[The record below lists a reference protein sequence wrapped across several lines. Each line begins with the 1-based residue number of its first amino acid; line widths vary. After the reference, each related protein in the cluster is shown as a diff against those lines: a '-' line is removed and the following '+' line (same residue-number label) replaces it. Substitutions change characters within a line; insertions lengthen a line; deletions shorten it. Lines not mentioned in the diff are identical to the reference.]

1 VSVTARTLAGAFAS
15 VMGADGVRDD
25 AATLAA
31 AAVDGVTPRLVVL
44 PATLEELSQVVA
56 LAREDALAVVPRG
69 SGASLEQGC
78 PPPRVDLVVDLR
90 RLDAVVEY
98 NPDDLTIT
106 VQAGITAG
114 ALTARL
120 LSHRQTLPLD
130 PPGWATRT
138 LGGIAATQASGPL
151 RLRYGTMRDLLL
163 GVRFVQADGV
173 ATWGGAKVV
182 KSVTGY
188 DVPKLMVG
196 ALGTLGV
203 LAELTLRLH
212 PLPELE
218 ATWLARFRST
228 ADAQA
233 CVAAL
238 LDSTLQPNRL
248 EILDDRMLTACGL
261 PVAAAAL
268 AISIGTVEPA
278 VRAQEAQLGAIV
290 QRTHGRLDTMGMS
303 FWRVYD
309 RVLGAPGQTSLR
321 VGTVPARLAATL
333 AEARSALAGAA
344 LAGCAGLGALRARV
358 DTGDIAA
365 LARGIERLRAFVA
378 DVDGGVIIERG
389 PRALREVVDAWGP
402 VPAPALEVMR
412 AIKRE
417 FDPTGVL
424 NAGRFVGGL

>member
-1 VSVTARTLAGAFAS
+1 MSITARTLTGVFAS
-15 VMGADGVRDD
+15 VLGADGVRDD

-31 AAVDGVTPRLVVL
+31 AAVDGVTPRLVAL
-44 PATLEELSQVVA
+44 PATLEQLSQVVA

-78 PPPRVDLVVDLR
+78 PPPRVDVIVDLR

-114 ALTARL
+114 ALAARL
-120 LSHRQTLPLD
+120 LPHRQTLPLD

-218 ATWLARFRST
+218 ATWLASFRST
-228 ADAQA
+228 AHAQE

-261 PVAAAAL
+261 PVGAAAL

-278 VRAQEAQLGAIV
+278 VRAQEAQLGEMV
-290 QRTHGRLDTMGMS
+290 QRTHGRLDTMGTS
-303 FWRVYD
+303 FWRLYD
-309 RVLGAPGQTSLR
+309 RVLAAPGETSLR
-321 VGTVPARLAATL
+321 IGTVPARLAATL

-358 DTGDIAA
+358 DIGDTAA

-389 PRALREVVDAWGP
+389 PRALREAVDAWGL
-402 VPAPALEVMR
+402 VPAPAFEVMR